1 MVCFRARLTFMF
13 MKREPVNFRAR
24 LSSHRIFMRRQ
35 PFAIGTINYLSCSG
49 RLPTEAR
56 AKLQK
61 HTHDYQNSCQITP
74 NTARSC
80 KTPVSIHVSCNI
92 TTFRLLNT
100 YRRCGGACWLHLQY
114 RAIREPQISQ
124 ISVASLSNK
133 SSDFLIFNSIIYS
146 ISINLQF
153 LRLITD

>member
-1 MVCFRARLTFMF
+1 MPLLPLWAFMVCFRARLTFIF
-13 MKREPVNFRAR
+13 ITRQPVNFRAR

-35 PFAIGTINYLSCSG
+35 PFASKTLVQLIISAAVDVFRS
-49 RLPTEAR
+49 
-56 AKLQK
+56 
-61 HTHDYQNSCQITP
+61 THMITK
-74 NTARSC
+74 TLVRS
-80 KTPVSIHVSCNI
+80 PRIPQALVRHRSAFMS
-92 TTFRLLNT
+92 RLLNT

-146 ISINLQF
+146 ISMYLQF